1 MQSLAQAFKAIARQY
16 PDRIAVISGNDS
28 LDYQTL
34 DNKSD
39 AFAAALAKMGVSLGD
54 RIGLYCMNSPF
65 FVIAYLGIVK
75 SGATVVPINLLINTS
90 EMAFILNDASAKGL
104 VYHAAFSGQAALL
117 KTSVT
122 SLAFTV
128 SMGGEGGNAVEFSST
143 VPSTIGGGL
152 GWGRVKS
159 EASLWEELL
168 DTDAPPPA
176 IDWHP
181 QEDLAVILYTSGT
194 TGNPK
199 GAMLTHGNL
208 LANVSSVQRAM
219 QWRPG
224 GDTVLVVLPMF
235 HAFAGTVGLLTPL
248 LYGCTIVPLPR
259 FEPELVAKTIY
270 ETRST
275 IFLGVPSMFTV
286 LLRLK
291 PERASWLESLRFCIS
306 GGAALPVEILRRFE
320 AQFGK
325 KIYEGDG
332 PTECGPVTCVNPVG
346 GLGKPGTV
354 GLPIPGV
361 EMRIIGEEGVTPL
374 PIGEVG
380 EIAVRGPNVMKGYW
394 NQPEATAE
402 AFRDGWFLTGDLGT
416 EDEDGYFSIVDRK
429 KDMVIVNGMNVYP
442 RMIEETLYRFA
453 PINEAAVVG
462 EPNDLHGEIPV
473 AYVSLVAGVEAS
485 ESEIRA
491 WCRENLGRHQVPR
504 KIHILAEL
512 PKNATGK
519 ILKREL
525 RKQGEIER
533 GVRDL

>member
-1 MQSLAQAFKAIARQY
+1 MVSAMQSLAHAFKASASQY
-16 PDRIAVISGNDS
+16 ADRIAVISGNDR

-34 DNKSD
+34 DRQSD
-39 AFAAALAKMGVSLGD
+39 AFASALAKMGVSTGE

-65 FVIAYLGIVK
+65 FVIAYLGIIK
-75 SGATVVPINLLINTS
+75 AGATVVPINLLINTN
-90 EMAFILNDASAKGL
+90 EMAFILTDAGAKGL
-104 VYHAAFSGQAALL
+104 VHHAVFAEQAEQL
-117 KTSVT
+117 KTSVA
-122 SLAFTV
+122 SLAFTL
-128 SMGGEGGNAVEFSST
+128 SMSGDGEDA
-143 VPSTIGGGL
+143 L
-152 GWGRVKS
+152 
-159 EASLWEELL
+159 LWEELV
-168 DTDAPPPA
+168 DTDSPPPT
-176 IDWHP
+176 IEWHP

-208 LANVSSVQRAM
+208 LANVSSVKQAM

-235 HAFAGTVGLLTPL
+235 HAFAATVGLLTPL

-270 ETRST
+270 ATGST

-291 PERASWLESLRFCIS
+291 PERAAWLESLRFCIS

-354 GLPIPGV
+354 GLPIPDV
-361 EMRIIGEEGVTPL
+361 EMRIIGEAGVTPL
-374 PIGEVG
+374 PIGDVG

-473 AYVSLVAGVEAS
+473 AYVSLVAGAESSEAD
-485 ESEIRA
+485 IRA

-504 KIHILAEL
+504 KIHILPEL

>member
-1 MQSLAQAFKAIARQY
+1 
-16 PDRIAVISGNDS
+16 
-28 LDYQTL
+28 
-34 DNKSD
+34 
-39 AFAAALAKMGVSLGD
+39 
-54 RIGLYCMNSPF
+54 
-65 FVIAYLGIVK
+65 
-75 SGATVVPINLLINTS
+75 
-90 EMAFILNDASAKGL
+90 
-104 VYHAAFSGQAALL
+104 
-117 KTSVT
+117 
-122 SLAFTV
+122 
-128 SMGGEGGNAVEFSST
+128 
-143 VPSTIGGGL
+143 
-152 GWGRVKS
+152 
-159 EASLWEELL
+159 
-168 DTDAPPPA
+168 
-176 IDWHP
+176 
-181 QEDLAVILYTSGT
+181 
-194 TGNPK
+194 
-199 GAMLTHGNL
+199 
-208 LANVSSVQRAM
+208 
-219 QWRPG
+219 
-224 GDTVLVVLPMF
+224 VLVVLPMF